1 MRKFLS
7 CGLIAAFALLPTAI
21 RVSAE
26 PPPAEPVVSS
36 IEQVQPSADVTS
48 APAQEQQASKL
59 SASD

>member
-21 RVSAE
+21 QVCAE

-36 IEQVQPSADVTS
+36 IEQVPPNDFTTVPS
-48 APAQEQQASKL
+48 QEQQASK
-59 SASD
+59 

>member
-21 RVSAE
+21 QVCAE

-36 IEQVQPSADVTS
+36 IEQSPPADANT
-48 APAQEQQASKL
+48 APAPEQQASK
-59 SASD
+59 